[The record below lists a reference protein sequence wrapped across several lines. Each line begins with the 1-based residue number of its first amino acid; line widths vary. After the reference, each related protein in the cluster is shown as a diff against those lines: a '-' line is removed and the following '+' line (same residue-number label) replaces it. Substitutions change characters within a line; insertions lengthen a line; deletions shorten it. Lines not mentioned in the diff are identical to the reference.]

1 MSTNSTGGTAL
12 SDIIVSVAEGVNEA
26 NRVLNEDPQSTL
38 AISRFNIDT
47 SLYASLSVP
56 RERASAEVATYGLRA
71 TEAGTYRIDRP
82 EGAIRPARLQNWI
95 RPKLTDTAL
104 LRGNETRS
112 ARVQIEATLEA
123 VPNVEDV

>member
-12 SDIIVSVAEGVNEA
+12 SDIIVSVAEGVSEA

-56 RERASAEVATYGLRA
+56 RERASVDIASYGLRDA
-71 TEAGTYRIDRP
+71 EAGTYRVDRP
-82 EGAIRPARLQNWI
+82 EGAIRPARLENWI
-95 RPKLTDTAL
+95 RPKLADTAL
-104 LRGNETRS
+104 LGGSETRS

-123 VPNVEDV
+123 VPNVEDI